1 MSDSPDTLAL
11 IDASE
16 APGTDA
22 LEAEVAS
29 LREEIAALKAEN
41 ADLYLQLGKEGG
53 WPAGHYYSPI
63 PDYSEV
69 QRQIEIKRGEAPAVP
84 EIHLNRE
91 GQEALLAEFAAY
103 QAEVPFPVEECEGFR
118 YFHDNEW
125 FTYADA
131 VFLHCLL
138 RKHQPQR
145 IIEVGSGFS
154 SAVMLDTIDRFF
166 TIRPEVTLI
175 EPYPER
181 LRSLLFESDLD
192 RVKIFESKV
201 QEVPLGVFA
210 ELRAGDLLFIDSS
223 HVIKCGGDLQFLM
236 FEVLP
241 LLPSGVFVHF
251 HDIFYPFEYPEA
263 WLQQA
268 RNWNEL
274 YLLRAFLAHNRDW
287 EIHFFNS
294 YVAAEF
300 PEILESSLPLCTK
313 SAGGSIYLRHL

>member
-1 MSDSPDTLAL
+1 MSTSLPANTSGFPD
-11 IDASE
+11 
-16 APGTDA
+16 
-22 LEAEVAS
+22 LESEVAS
-29 LREEIAALKAEN
+29 LREEVAALKLEN
-41 ADLYLQLGKEGG
+41 ADLYVQLAKEGG
-53 WPAGHYYSPI
+53 WAAGHYYSPI
-63 PDYSEV
+63 PDYAEV
-69 QRQIEIKRGEAPAVP
+69 QRQIELKRGQIPHMP
-84 EIHLNRE
+84 DLDLNHA
-91 GQEALLAEFAAY
+91 GQESLLEEFASY
-103 QAEVPFPVEECEGFR
+103 QSELPFPEEKSEGLR
-118 YFHDNEW
+118 YFHNNEW

-131 VFLHCLL
+131 IFLHCLL

-166 TIRPEVTLI
+166 SARPEVTLI

-181 LRSLLFESDLD
+181 LRSLLFERDLEQ
-192 RVKIFESKV
+192 VTIFESKV
-201 QEVPLGVFA
+201 QEVPLEVFSK
-210 ELRAGDLLFIDSS
+210 LQAGDLLFIDSS

-251 HDIFYPFEYPEA
+251 HDIFYPFEYPET
-263 WLQQA
+263 WLLQA

-294 YVAAEF
+294 YVAAAC
-300 PEILESSLPLCTK
+300 PDLIASRLPLCSR
-313 SAGGSIYLRHL
+313 SAGGSIYLRRL

>member
-1 MSDSPDTLAL
+1 MTNVPKTLA
-11 IDASE
+11 
-16 APGTDA
+16 
-22 LEAEVAS
+22 AEVAS
-29 LREEIAALKAEN
+29 LREEVAALRLEN
-41 ADLYLQLGKEGG
+41 ADLYLQLAKEGG
-53 WPAGHYYSPI
+53 WSAGHYYSPI
-63 PDYSEV
+63 PDCSEV
-69 QRQIEIKRGEAPAVP
+69 QRQIEIKRGEVPSVP
-84 EIHLNRE
+84 EIDLNRE
-91 GQEALLAEFAAY
+91 AQEALLAEFVAY
-103 QAEVPFPVEECEGFR
+103 QAEVPFPAEKSEGFR

-138 RKHQPQR
+138 RKHQPRR

-166 TIRPEVTLI
+166 STPPEVTLI

-181 LRSLLFESDLD
+181 LRSLLFEGDLD

-201 QEVPLGVFA
+201 QEVSIGVFS

-236 FEVLP
+236 FDVLP
-241 LLPSGVFVHF
+241 RLPAGVFVHF
-251 HDIFYPFEYPEA
+251 HDIFYPFEYPEE
-263 WLQQA
+263 WLNQA

-300 PEILESSLPLCTK
+300 PGFIGSHLPLCTK
-313 SAGGSIYLRHL
+313 SAGGSIYLRRL